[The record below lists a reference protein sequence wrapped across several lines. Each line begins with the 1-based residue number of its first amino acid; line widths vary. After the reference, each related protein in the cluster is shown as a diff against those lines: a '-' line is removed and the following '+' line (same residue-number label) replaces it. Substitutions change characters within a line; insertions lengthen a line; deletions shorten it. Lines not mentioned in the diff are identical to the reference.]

1 MSYLE
6 LLSLTREPFSNS
18 PDPDA
23 YYAAETH
30 SLCLNRLEIAIRLK
44 RGLNV
49 VLGEVGTGKS
59 TLCRK
64 LVKTLSEKPD
74 FTVFC
79 LLDGGAESAA
89 SFLKTL
95 CTHFGVEWDGQDTA
109 EAIDKIE
116 GKVLKLALEEKRQL
130 VLLIDEG
137 QKLTPEA
144 LEILRV
150 LLNFETNTEKLLQ
163 IVIFAQPEFRAVMDA
178 IPNFRDRVNECLTL
192 SPLSEKESLALLR
205 HRLNLS
211 GGEAAEKLFTT
222 GALKALYKAGNGRPR
237 PMIRLAHQALLGM
250 LMTNKKAVDAGLVKI
265 QAERNDGESKKSH
278 IVRHTVIGVA
288 AVVVLGAITA
298 VLRPEWLP
306 SPISAKVQQF
316 FYPTTTLPLT
326 DGPAVETGVT
336 VGIST
341 PATVT
346 LTPKTEPAAT
356 PAIEPTPE
364 STPEPAAPE
373 THTLGTVT
381 LATPMSFTEAALTFY
396 GTKDAEEALQ
406 DANPGVAVRRTEFVL
421 PELAFRTPNYLLRNS
436 QLALAEFTTLQA
448 AWDAMPTFA
457 ELTPRL
463 AARRNAAGKLTFYLL
478 ARTSF
483 RDPKRAWQWLAQHK
497 ASVTVTPKILP
508 PYGRTENALFAFP
521 E

>member
-95 CTHFGVEWDGQDTA
+95 CVHFGVAWDGKDTA

-116 GKVLKLALEEKRQL
+116 SRVLKLALEEKRQL

-163 IVIFAQPEFRAVMDA
+163 IVIFAQPEFRTVMDA

-192 SPLSEKESLALLR
+192 SPLTEKESLALIR

-211 GGEAAEKLFTT
+211 GGEAAEQLFTT
-222 GALKALYKAGNGRPR
+222 SALKALYKAGNGRPR

-250 LMTNKKAVDAGLVKI
+250 LMTNKKSVDAGLVKV
-265 QAERNDGESKKSH
+265 QAERSEGKSANRHLGRWVALGGVLLILMAGAFALVRQDLLPPAWQAKLQALLYPAMPIANDS
-278 IVRHTVIGVA
+278 
-288 AVVVLGAITA
+288 
-298 VLRPEWLP
+298 
-306 SPISAKVQQF
+306 
-316 FYPTTTLPLT
+316 
-326 DGPAVETGVT
+326 
-336 VGIST
+336 
-341 PATVT
+341 
-346 LTPKTEPAAT
+346 
-356 PAIEPTPE
+356 
-364 STPEPAAPE
+364 PAAPTPAADLTPDPVE
-373 THTLGTVT
+373 GASIVIAPATDAAEASPTAAEAAVAEEHTLGTVT
-381 LATPMSFTEAALTFY
+381 LATPLTYAEIAQLFY
-396 GTKDAEEALQ
+396 GTKDAEEALH
-406 DANPGVAVRRTEFVL
+406 DANPGVAVKLKEVVL
-421 PELAFRTPNYLLRNS
+421 PELAFRTPGYLLKNS
-436 QLALAEFTTLQA
+436 QLAFAEYDTMQA
-448 AWDAMPTFA
+448 AYEALPTLA
-457 ELTPRL
+457 SLEPRL
-463 AARRNAAGKLTFYLL
+463 AARRDADGKLKFYLL

-483 RDPKRAWQWLAQHK
+483 SKPARAWQWLAQRK
-497 ASVTVTPKILP
+497 PPVDITPKILP
-508 PYGRTENALFAFP
+508 PYGRLETALFAFP